1 MSFEHKCV
9 CGAVLSQNS
18 LQCLSCG
25 RKFKLDPNITG
36 YAIDEPPVDEWRRQL
51 ESGYSASD
59 ESMREVLSEAKQ
71 RKKEKSASRRRMKKI
86 KHSVAKSPKKI
97 ARSKKKIFRVFLG
110 IIIAPVL
117 IYGALGNSQKD
128 FISQKLGH
136 QKVINTNFQEDIRGF
151 KFEKKSDNGL
161 PVHMVGC
168 FPLKYSVRL
177 NYGGDNDLQ
186 IVQKALDRVSRYYN
200 RKFQFAGKT
209 QEIDVANISPQI
221 LINFTSKDESQK
233 LTEASYDVNFDI
245 AGLGGPS
252 GEQTSDFPLHGSLQ
266 TTKGEVWIE
275 KSAWVGSSSEYKESL
290 IIHEI
295 GHVLGLDHPENK
307 SKQIMGYNDPPVL
320 DLGSGDKTGLKIL
333 SAVAGCQDF
342 PAYLR

>member
-1 MSFEHKCV
+1 MLFTHQS
-9 CGAVLSQNS
+9 SQ
-18 LQCLSCG
+18 
-25 RKFKLDPNITG
+25 
-36 YAIDEPPVDEWRRQL
+36 W
-51 ESGYSASD
+51 
-59 ESMREVLSEAKQ
+59 
-71 RKKEKSASRRRMKKI
+71 KI
-86 KHSVAKSPKKI
+86 KKI

-186 IVQKALDRVSRYYN
+186 IVQKALDRVSRFYN